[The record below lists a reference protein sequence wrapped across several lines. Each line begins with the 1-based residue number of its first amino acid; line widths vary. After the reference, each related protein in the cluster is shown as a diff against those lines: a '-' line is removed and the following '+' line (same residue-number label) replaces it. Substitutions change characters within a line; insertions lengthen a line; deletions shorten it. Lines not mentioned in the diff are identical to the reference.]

1 MYIMPRMKTGS
12 KFQWM
17 RPLEAWFPELPPYH
31 GPSSAVSLPYV
42 AFLLTLLLIQFLDIR
57 VRSPQHEK
65 VLRQEWMDAQAEGL
79 KLEDINFEGAEED
92 FKA

>member
-1 MYIMPRMKTGS
+1 MGS
-12 KFQWM
+12 KFPWM
-17 RPLEAWFPELPPYH
+17 RPLEAWFPELPQRR
-31 GPSSAVSLPYV
+31 GPSSAVSLPDV
-42 AFLLTLLLIQFLDIR
+42 DFFVDLLLIQFLDIR

-92 FKA
+92 VKA

>member
-1 MYIMPRMKTGS
+1 
-12 KFQWM
+12 
-17 RPLEAWFPELPPYH
+17 
-31 GPSSAVSLPYV
+31 
-42 AFLLTLLLIQFLDIR
+42 
-57 VRSPQHEK
+57 

>member
-1 MYIMPRMKTGS
+1 M
-12 KFQWM
+12 
-17 RPLEAWFPELPPYH
+17 
-31 GPSSAVSLPYV
+31 
-42 AFLLTLLLIQFLDIR
+42 LTLLLIRFLDIR

-92 FKA
+92 VKE